1 MTTSTSTSTST
12 SSSSSSAR
20 AVFSTLKQ
28 LLETEDKE
36 GFINFINDALIIFDY
51 RYRYIMHVI
60 DITSLNNG
68 KYGFLNLRCV
78 VPLEEGERNLHV
90 IEFTLTKSRIRLLES
105 EDKMGWSIDD
115 MTVDDVI
122 LDLIDDNDLSH

>member
-1 MTTSTSTSTST
+1 
-12 SSSSSSAR
+12 
-20 AVFSTLKQ
+20 
-28 LLETEDKE
+28 
-36 GFINFINDALIIFDY
+36 
-51 RYRYIMHVI
+51 MHVI